1 MKVDDNGLELSLT
14 ERPPPQC
21 GTNQTR
27 SGTTDQFFCSVAL
40 GPCRCHIVSNYH
52 IYRPRAPRHA
62 AYRDAGSTHWSLS
75 IIRVLQFETSHTISL
90 TRASLF
96 TQYDGIYD
104 TCAHQATVEGRV
116 ERRRASGPES
126 AANTARLAR
135 VPLASQAQPTS
146 RHVRHTRPWLGRVGR
161 VGSPGRWL
169 GLGLGGLEWEKIVQW
184 GVVGRPAG
192 GRLCDVRE
200 PGRLSFSRSRP
211 LYSYD
216 NITLALVPGLRTT
229 RCSRMHPGR

>member
-1 MKVDDNGLELSLT
+1 LYPIITYIDLAHHVTLPTGTQGRLT
-14 ERPPPQC
+14 GVFQSFE
-21 GTNQTR
+21 
-27 SGTTDQFFCSVAL
+27 
-40 GPCRCHIVSNYH
+40 
-52 IYRPRAPRHA
+52 
-62 AYRDAGSTHWSLS
+62 
-75 IIRVLQFETSHTISL
+75 LQFETSHTISL
-90 TRASLF
+90 TGASLF

-169 GLGLGGLEWEKIVQW
+169 GLGLGGLEWEKNVQW